1 MPIKV
6 EDFSWSETEQMV
18 FITVPLKVR
27 HVPGTVHVL
36 DFNRPRSTLF
46 EACDETGSPAVVC
59 NDNRTLRSNPLP
71 SVPWTLLGTCR
82 GSNQQKQTSIQTSYT
97 LRCPPGMFAL
107 HSHSLKQLLCAV
119 SSSTCHNS
127 VICAWKRAD
136 TVSSSILARFSAAV
150 GRRGVVLSS
159 VPHSRRL
166 QY

>member
-107 HSHSLKQLLCAV
+107 HSHSLKQLLRCFKLNMPQLSNFCLEAGRYGFFEYSCAFL
-119 SSSTCHNS
+119 SCS
-127 VICAWKRAD
+127 
-136 TVSSSILARFSAAV
+136 
-150 GRRGVVLSS
+150 GPQRRGSKLRSS
-159 VPHSRRL
+159 
-166 QY
+166 